1 MSTIIGV
8 VEGKDPAEE
17 SPGSCPKM
25 LDRKS
30 TRVLGAEG
38 VGASAGEGV
47 RVPPVTGI
55 NGRSLFTARAK
66 IDSLSVVPHSSY
78 RSGSDTIGRDIQ
90 PGESAFSS

>member
-8 VEGKDPAEE
+8 ADGLAPPED

-25 LDRKS
+25 VDRKS

-38 VGASAGEGV
+38 VGARPDEGV

-55 NGRSLFTARAK
+55 NGSFLFTARAK
-66 IDSLSVVPHSSY
+66 IESLSVIPHSSY

-90 PGESAFSS
+90 RGESAFSS